1 MRNILKGMIRVVATV
16 AFVMTA
22 VAGRAWGEEM
32 FLLDRAARSKKKPE
46 NVTLTFKQ
54 SDGRDAAS
62 RAVIKLPTSDKV
74 MEALYS
80 GDNLLVATETKSRGK
95 HEPRVYQFL
104 VNEDGSTKR
113 VARRRPS
120 EEDLALFGRVAESR
134 RPSRPATC
142 NGPGCSPNT
151 VPSVPVVGQPY
162 YPPVV
167 NPPSTGG
174 NNIMCMTA
182 GDVRCGPAGK
192 PGEQW
197 CCPKDPGCG
206 SAKDVCGSGGGQPKP
221 PVSPPQPPTGGDC
234 PGAYANENTKKCSFN
249 STFTCCKPSESCS
262 TIKVDDGT
270 TIPFCSTSSN
280 PPMGGGPGVGAP
292 PLANPSPGLCYY
304 DPTTGQK
311 ICPRRGF

>member
-1 MRNILKGMIRVVATV
+1 VNG
-16 AFVMTA
+16 
-22 VAGRAWGEEM
+22 
-32 FLLDRAARSKKKPE
+32 
-46 NVTLTFKQ
+46 
-54 SDGRDAAS
+54 DG
-62 RAVIKLPTSDKV
+62 T
-74 MEALYS
+74 
-80 GDNLLVATETKSRGK
+80 
-95 HEPRVYQFL
+95 
-104 VNEDGSTKR
+104 TKR

-134 RPSRPATC
+134 RPSGPATC
-142 NGPGCSPNT
+142 NGPECSPNT

-206 SAKDVCGSGGGQPKP
+206 SAKDVCGSGGGLTCSADQKECRKDRSKWCCSVNQACSPSRIGGCDPLDGSGGTSGGQPKP

-280 PPMGGGPGVGAP
+280 PPMGGGPSVGAP
-292 PLANPSPGLCYY
+292 PVGNPEVSLGCYFNQQ
-304 DPTTGQK
+304 GQK
-311 ICPRRGF
+311 ICPNKR